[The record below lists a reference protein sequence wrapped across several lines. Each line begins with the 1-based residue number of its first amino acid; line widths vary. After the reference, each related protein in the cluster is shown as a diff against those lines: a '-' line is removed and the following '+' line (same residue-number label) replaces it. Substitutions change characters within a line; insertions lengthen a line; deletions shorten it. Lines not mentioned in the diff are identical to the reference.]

1 MQSERRGQI
10 KHVYVRR
17 RASTDVDA
25 RDARL
30 ATDVDGLGV
39 NGPLVSG
46 LTFGRTISD
55 SLERCISSF
64 YLN

>member
-25 RDARL
+25 RDVRL
-30 ATDVDGLGV
+30 ATDVDALGV
-39 NGPLVSG
+39 NGPLLPRLRG
-46 LTFGRTISD
+46 ENNNGR
-55 SLERCISSF
+55 
-64 YLN
+64 